1 MQTKLLARS
10 IKSQTVTMEGFQRQ
24 LRLATED
31 PAAEDPLWTLTP
43 ASEDPPDEDMAQH
56 HLGEEPANLQ
66 VYIQTAGFLDEYY
79 PAQESSSSSD
89 DQQSVDS
96 DDYIATDS
104 SDTIYMSDVDMSE
117 SDPELSSEDGQ
128 EDGQEDERES
138 AEIRAERRHGRRLFA
153 AIESWMEA
161 QYIQRLEEEAN
172 HIKNNPRNITW
183 TDDRLFIFKLICKN
197 DIRDTLQQLREG
209 SILCPLSQTKLEE

>member
-1 MQTKLLARS
+1 
-10 IKSQTVTMEGFQRQ
+10 MEGFQRQ
-24 LRLATED
+24 LRLASED

-43 ASEDPPDEDMAQH
+43 ASEDLPDEDLAQL
-56 HLGEEPANLQ
+56 HLGEEPMNLQ
-66 VYIQTAGFLDEYY
+66 IYNQTNGFLNEYF
-79 PAQESSSSSD
+79 PEQENNSSSSD
-89 DQQSVDS
+89 EQSVDS
-96 DDYIATDS
+96 SDVYIETDS
-104 SDTIYMSDVDMSE
+104 SDTTYMSDVDMSE
-117 SDPELSSEDGQ
+117 SDTELTSEDGQ
-128 EDGQEDERES
+128 ENGQEDDQEDGQADERES

-161 QYIQRLEEEAN
+161 QYIQRLEEETN